1 MIGSDWPEELQKL
14 LYVDGFGNLISGISG
29 ENIGKNSVVRV
40 SRREL
45 RYAETF
51 CRVPQGQLFWYVNSL
66 GLVEIAANG
75 GSAAAMLPLA
85 LGDRILLD

>member
-1 MIGSDWPEELQKL
+1 
-14 LYVDGFGNLISGISG
+14 V
-29 ENIGKNSVVRV
+29 
-40 SRREL
+40 
-45 RYAETF
+45 A
-51 CRVPQGQLFWYVNSL
+51 QGQLFWYVNSL